1 MIKMFRSFNIFGWG
15 KQNSARSAV
24 NEMPVKLRMPGWSRG
39 KTVPASRVV
48 TALLWQ
54 HYGLD
59 LLHPEVSQWLERYAP
74 DVKYAIAANTFADG
88 DDHNSAEFRV
98 GPDGTIQV
106 YISLEVDDR

>member
-24 NEMPVKLRMPGWSRG
+24 NEMPVKLRMPGGSRG
-39 KTVPASRVV
+39 ETVPAARLVSRLSCYHYDL
-48 TALLWQ
+48 ALRQ
-54 HYGLD
+54 
-59 LLHPEVSQWLERYAP
+59 PEVSQWLERYAP

-98 GPDGTIQV
+98 GSDGTIQV